1 MLNLTNLGKI
11 LFLTV
16 VLEDLNGIC
25 LVFLDYDSRILC
37 LSDKFGFGDSCR
49 MVRKLS
55 PMLFRV
61 DLNLA
66 WLAGACLMVPL
77 NSMLIQSE

>member
-1 MLNLTNLGKI
+1 MIHVRGWAANSINKRVRLQSKFEAAN
-11 LFLTV
+11 
-16 VLEDLNGIC
+16 
-25 LVFLDYDSRILC
+25 SRIAQLREE
-37 LSDKFGFGDSCR
+37 LRIKDQRMERR

-66 WLAGACLMVPL
+66 WFAGACLMVPL